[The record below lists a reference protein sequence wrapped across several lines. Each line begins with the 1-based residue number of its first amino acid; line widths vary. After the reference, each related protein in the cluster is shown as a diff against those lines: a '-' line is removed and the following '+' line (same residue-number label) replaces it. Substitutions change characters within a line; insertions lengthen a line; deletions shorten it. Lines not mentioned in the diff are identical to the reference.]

1 MPITKVTSG
10 IIKDEAVT
18 QQKIDSSYSGAAL
31 SGLRNKII
39 GGNFDIN
46 PWQRGTGFVGLG
58 SGNYC
63 ADRFIFEKFT
73 AGEVDVFKSV
83 DAPSIDKAGIFSQ
96 HCLHLDITSGDPSMA
111 SSEFATISQRI
122 EGYNVSELGFGQAGT
137 RNITLSFWHKHTKT
151 GTYCVSFQNAAQ
163 DRSYIA
169 EYTQAAIDEWER
181 AEITLPVDTTG
192 TWDYTNGIGLR
203 VNFTLAS
210 GFSFQAAGG
219 SWQSGNYYST
229 SAQTNSFTT
238 TSNNFR
244 IALVQ
249 LEAGT
254 EATPIETRSIDQ
266 ELMLCQRYYERKYF
280 SASGYAQGSTFQVGS
295 TASWT
300 PKRTSPT
307 ASDLGWRSSGTNN
320 YTGTYYGN
328 MTIFSAGEGL
338 FQAQAA
344 ATGHTEVLGA
354 HYELRAEL

>member
-18 QQKIDSSYSGAAL
+18 QQKVDSSYSGAAL

-39 GGNFDIN
+39 GGNFDTN
-46 PWQRGTGFVGLG
+46 PWQRGTSFVGLG

-169 EYTQAAIDEWER
+169 EYTQTAIDEWER

-229 SAQTNSFTT
+229 SAQTNSFAT

-249 LEAGT
+249 LEVGT
-254 EATPIETRSIDQ
+254 EATPIETRSVGH
-266 ELMLCQRYYERKYF
+266 ELELCYRYYERQRF
-280 SASGYAQGSTFQVGS
+280 SARGYCQGSTYSTGGS
-295 TASWT
+295 TSWY
-300 PKRTSPT
+300 PKRATPT
-307 ASDLGWRSSGTNN
+307 ASNLANVNSYNNVYAGTQ
-320 YTGTYYGN
+320 YGQMHTYSN
-328 MTIFSAGEGL
+328 AAGM
-338 FQAQAA
+338 FYAQAA
-344 ATGHTEVLGA
+344 SADDTYVLGSLWEIIS
-354 HYELRAEL
+354 EL